1 MNIELLLLNGYG
13 QFVWPA
19 FLFTFASFLYLYL
32 KIRKELIKQE
42 KIFLKEFKE
51 IRKIEIKTAKKK
63 KRIQKKLGLVAQF
76 SFSK

>member
-63 KRIQKKLGLVAQF
+63 KNTEEAWSGSSV
-76 SFSK
+76 